1 MAKPGSHLDLRSDR
15 AGRHNDVRGSEEM
28 STQPQ
33 TDVPAAYPEGAARS
47 PLPFFSRLLTE
58 VIRTGRLTVI
68 DATGRLHPFG
78 PGDSGPDVTVRLC
91 DPLLPLR
98 ILLRPSLALGE
109 AYMDGT
115 ISIEKGTL
123 RDLLHLCTS
132 NLEALDQHPIGALRG
147 ELDRLLRRLQQDNR
161 LARARANI
169 AHHYDL
175 SGALYDLFLDRDRQ
189 YSCAYF
195 QTGAE
200 LLEDAQE
207 KKKHHIMAKLLL
219 EPGMRVLDVGSGWG
233 GLALEMAQT
242 AGADVTGL
250 TLSQEQLAVATER
263 AVTAGLSSRVRFVM
277 RDYREDQGTYDRIV
291 SVGMFEHV
299 GVAHYRTYF
308 DTLRQRLNPE
318 GIALVHAI
326 GRADPPGS
334 TDPWLRKYIFPGG
347 YCPALS
353 EVLAAVERSGLLGH
367 RHRDP
372 AATLCRDA
380 AALVRALPGQP
391 RPRESHLRR
400 ALLSHVGVLPCRLRG
415 RVPQRPD
422 DGVPA
427 PARAPARRSA
437 ADTRLHHRLGAP
449 GRQGGGRRAMRTA
462 QRAFAS

>member
-15 AGRHNDVRGSEEM
+15 AGRHNDVRGNEEM

-68 DATGRLHPFG
+68 DATGRVHPFG
-78 PGDSGPDVTVRLC
+78 PGDSGSDVTVRLC

-200 LLEDAQE
+200 SLEDAQE

-263 AVTAGLSSRVRFVM
+263 AVTAGLSSRVRFAL
-277 RDYREDQGTYDRIV
+277 RDYREEQETYDRIV

-326 GRADPPGS
+326 GRANPPGS

-353 EVLAAVERSGLLGH
+353 EVLAAVERSGLWVTDIEILRLH
-367 RHRDP
+367 YAETLRHWFERFQANRDRAKAIYDERFCRMWEFYL
-372 AATLCRDA
+372 AACEAAFRNGPMMVFQLQLARRRDA
-380 AALVRALPGQP
+380 VPLTRDYITGQERRDVRA
-391 RPRESHLRR
+391 ED
-400 ALLSHVGVLPCRLRG
+400 V
-415 RVPQRPD
+415 
-422 DGVPA
+422 
-427 PARAPARRSA
+427 A
-437 ADTRLHHRLGAP
+437 A
-449 GRQGGGRRAMRTA
+449 
-462 QRAFAS
+462 

>member
-1 MAKPGSHLDLRSDR
+1 MA
-15 AGRHNDVRGSEEM
+15 
-28 STQPQ
+28 TQPQ
-33 TDVPAAYPEGAARS
+33 TDVPAAYPEGAACS
-47 PLPFFSRLLTE
+47 PLPFLSRLLTE
-58 VIRTGRLTVI
+58 MIRTGRLTVI
-68 DATGRLHPFG
+68 DAAGRVHPFG
-78 PGDSGPDVTVRLC
+78 AGDSGPDVLVRLH
-91 DPLLPLR
+91 DPLLPMR

-115 ISIEKGTL
+115 ITIEQGTL

-132 NLEALDQHPIGALRG
+132 NLEALGRHPIGAVRG
-147 ELDRLLRRLQQDNR
+147 ELDRMLRRLQQDNR
-161 LARARANI
+161 LGRARANI

-200 LLEDAQE
+200 TLEEAQE
-207 KKKHHIMAKLLL
+207 KKKRHIMAKLLL

-242 AGADVTGL
+242 ARVDVTGL

-263 AVTAGLSSRVRFVM
+263 AVAAGLSSHVRFAL
-277 RDYREDQGTYDRIV
+277 RDYREEQGTYDRIV

-299 GVAHYRTYF
+299 GVAHYRAYF
-308 DTLRQRLNPE
+308 DTLRNRLNPD

-353 EVLAAVERSGLLGH
+353 EVLAVVERSGLWVTDIEILRLH
-367 RHRDP
+367 YAETLRHWLERFQANRDRAQAIYDERFCRMWEFYLAVCE
-372 AATLCRDA
+372 AAFRDGPMMVFQLQLARRRDA
-380 AALVRALPGQP
+380 VPLTRDYITD
-391 RPRESHLRR
+391 RERR
-400 ALLSHVGVLPCRLRG
+400 DVMAEDV
-415 RVPQRPD
+415 
-422 DGVPA
+422 A
-427 PARAPARRSA
+427 P
-437 ADTRLHHRLGAP
+437 
-449 GRQGGGRRAMRTA
+449 
-462 QRAFAS
+462 

>member
-68 DATGRLHPFG
+68 DATGRVHPFG

-200 LLEDAQE
+200 SLEDAQE

-353 EVLAAVERSGLLGH
+353 EVLAAVERSGLWVTDIEILRLH
-367 RHRDP
+367 YAETLRHWFERFQANRDRAKAIYDERFCRMWEFYL
-372 AATLCRDA
+372 AACEAAFRNGPMMVFQLQLARRRDA
-380 AALVRALPGQP
+380 VPLTRDYITDWERRDVRA
-391 RPRESHLRR
+391 ED
-400 ALLSHVGVLPCRLRG
+400 V
-415 RVPQRPD
+415 
-422 DGVPA
+422 A
-427 PARAPARRSA
+427 P
-437 ADTRLHHRLGAP
+437 
-449 GRQGGGRRAMRTA
+449 
-462 QRAFAS
+462 

>member
-1 MAKPGSHLDLRSDR
+1 
-15 AGRHNDVRGSEEM
+15 M

-68 DATGRLHPFG
+68 DATGRVHPFG

-200 LLEDAQE
+200 SLEDAQE

-353 EVLAAVERSGLLGH
+353 EVLAAVERSGLWVTDIEILRLH
-367 RHRDP
+367 YAETLRHWFERFQANRDRAKAIYDERFCRMWEFYL
-372 AATLCRDA
+372 AACEAAFRNGPMMVFQLQLARRRDA
-380 AALVRALPGQP
+380 VPLTRDYITDWERRDVRA
-391 RPRESHLRR
+391 ED
-400 ALLSHVGVLPCRLRG
+400 V
-415 RVPQRPD
+415 
-422 DGVPA
+422 A
-427 PARAPARRSA
+427 P
-437 ADTRLHHRLGAP
+437 
-449 GRQGGGRRAMRTA
+449 
-462 QRAFAS
+462 